1 MFVRLI
7 INFKNMIPLKILK
20 TCFSKTAISH
30 YLIAKEAASTIQ
42 EYEILFRELAF
53 ILFEIDNCLDLNELE
68 NNFYNNAHYP
78 FFSDDHKEYLKQ
90 QFSLYSDSVMS
101 KIDFRDYD
109 LEKFDNLDKYKFI

>member
-1 MFVRLI
+1 
-7 INFKNMIPLKILK
+7 MIPLKILK